1 MLILI
6 LLFVEE
12 DVFVPVLPK
21 PEVEPEIE
29 WFRKIEKNWI
39 NLASNRKVDYN
50 YAAFKFC
57 DLEFESL
64 RARDFSDNYHL
75 KASIKSLSY
84 SLTTDYIYWDD
95 IDFSKTVGS
104 KWFLEEGGYLLGWFE
119 AYSLHDSIVA
129 DVGVR
134 FYQLLGPF
142 FIGGWTNYRE
152 RLDYGLA
159 IQLAGFRG
167 ELGKERRCVG
177 LVNDL
182 GEIKAG
188 RFRDRFPLVF
198 YPVENF
204 MPRVGIFHGARIN
217 FLDFKFDGGRKYIYA
232 EGEDT
237 LRWIKGEAYFANIE
251 FERESF
257 GFQYYWQDKGLI
269 RRFGEAYAIG
279 RLGFLEAKISLTGY
293 LTPKKYVTGGFSLWL
308 TTKISPFV
316 SLYNLSWVPDD
327 DFRKPVYYV
336 GIRYAD

>member
-251 FERESF
+251 FERENF
-257 GFQYYWQDKGLI
+257 GFQYYCQDKGLV
-269 RRFGEAYAIG
+269 RKFGEAYAIG
-279 RLGFLEAKISLTGY
+279 RLGFLESKISLTGY

-316 SLYNLSWVPDD
+316 SLYNLSWVPDG

>member
-12 DVFVPVLPK
+12 DVFVPVLPN
-21 PEVEPEIE
+21 PEVKPEIE
-29 WFRKIEKNWI
+29 WFNKIERNWI
-39 NLASNRKVDYN
+39 NLASNREIDYN

-64 RARDFSDNYHL
+64 RERDFSDHYRL
-75 KASIKSLSY
+75 RASIKSLSY
-84 SLTTDYIYWDD
+84 SLKTDYVYWDD
-95 IDFSKTVGS
+95 IEFSKTTGW
-104 KWFLEEGGYLLGWFE
+104 KWFLEEGGYLLSWFE
-119 AYSLHDSIVA
+119 AYSFRDSIIA
-129 DVGVR
+129 DVGMR

-152 RLDYGLA
+152 SLDYGLTV
-159 IQLAGFRG
+159 QFVGLRG

-188 RFRDRFPLVF
+188 RFRERFPVVF
-198 YPVENF
+198 YPVENL
-204 MPRVGIFHGARIN
+204 MPRVGVFHGARIN
-217 FLDFKFDGGRKYIYA
+217 FLDFKFDGGRRYIYA

-237 LRWIKGEAYFANIE
+237 LSWREGEAYFANIE
-251 FERESF
+251 FERKNF
-257 GFQYYWQDKGLI
+257 GFQYFCQDRGLI
-269 RRFGEAYAIG
+269 RRFGKVYATG
-279 RLGFLEAKISLTGY
+279 RLGFFESKISLTGY
-293 LTPKKYVTGGFSLWL
+293 LTPKKYITGGFSLWL

-316 SLYNLSWVPDD
+316 SLSNLSWAPNDN
-327 DFRKPVYYV
+327 FREPVYYV

>member
-21 PEVEPEIE
+21 PEIEPEIE

-39 NLASNRKVDYN
+39 NLASNRKIDYN
-50 YAAFKFC
+50 YAALKFC

-64 RARDFSDNYHL
+64 RTRDFSDNYHL

-119 AYSLHDSIVA
+119 AYSLHDSIAA

-134 FYQLLGPF
+134 FYQLLGPL

-152 RLDYGLA
+152 SLDYGLA

-167 ELGKERRCVG
+167 EMGKERRCVG

-204 MPRVGIFHGARIN
+204 MPRVCTFHGARVN

-237 LRWIKGEAYFANIE
+237 LNWIREEAYFANIE
-251 FERESF
+251 FERENF
-257 GFQYYWQDKGLI
+257 GFQYYCQDKGLI

-279 RLGFLEAKISLTGY
+279 HLGFLESKISLTGY
-293 LTPKKYVTGGFSLWL
+293 LTPKRYVTGGFSFWL

-316 SLYNLSWVPDD
+316 SLYNLSWAPDD